1 MGYTQK
7 KRKTRKQIRQEFPG
21 SPVIGLVLPP
31 PAGWKKERSRE
42 GKEGERRK
50 ETQALGV
57 STLINVPGTGL
68 ALRLW
73 LPG

>member
-1 MGYTQK
+1 VKAGENRRLLGYTQK

-50 ETQALGV
+50 ETHQR
-57 STLINVPGTGL
+57 IQRKRFQKP
-68 ALRLW
+68 
-73 LPG
+73 